1 MEERR
6 KYPRSEISFPLECK
20 ILPDNGYFYTVSK
33 NLSLAGLKIISD
45 QFIPKNSIVRLHVNL
60 IDTVVDIK
68 ARVAWCSKQRA
79 CERYAAGLEFIE
91 KTDIHETHISH
102 FLHNINS

>member
-6 KYPRSEISFPLECK
+6 RYPRTEISFPLECK
-20 ILPDNGYFYTVSK
+20 ILPDCGYFYTVSK
-33 NLSLAGLKIISD
+33 NLSLLGIKIISD
-45 QFIPKNSIVRLHVNL
+45 QFLSKNNIVKLHVDF
-60 IDTVVDIK
+60 IDNVVNIK

-91 KTDIHETHISH
+91 KTDSQKLNIAH
-102 FLHNINS
+102 FLYNVTS